1 MILFPNAKINLGLN
15 IVARRK
21 DGYHDIVSCLYPIVW
36 QDVLEVI
43 EGGGRKTEL
52 KITGLNIEG
61 PGGSGTEKDNL
72 ALRAYE
78 LLRKDYNLPP
88 VNVHLHKIIP
98 TGAGLGG
105 GSADAAFMLKAI
117 NEMFQL
123 FLDDFILEDY
133 AGQLGSDCPF
143 FIQNK
148 PTIVLERG
156 DVFEEVTMNL
166 HGHHLLV
173 VKPPVH
179 VSTAEAYAGITPRTP
194 DQSIK
199 EVLENSPI
207 DARCLGSRLSERR
220 LGSSRKRDQ
229 PVLWGRRVR
238 HNRRRAPSSQGEV
251 RGQRHGQCQWTDERG
266 SVRRPWY
273 RHRRGLG

>member
-15 IVARRK
+15 IIARRK
-21 DGYHDIVSCLYPIVW
+21 DGYHDIVSCLYPISW

-43 EGGGRKTEL
+43 EGGGRKSEL
-52 KITGLNIEG
+52 KITGLPITG

-156 DVFEEVTMNL
+156 DVFEEVTVSL
-166 HGHHLLV
+166 KGYHLLV

-179 VSTAEAYAGITPRTP
+179 VSTPEAYAGVIPRTP

-199 EVLENSPI
+199 EVLENSPV
-207 DARCLGSRLSERR
+207 E
-220 LGSSRKRDQ
+220 
-229 PVLWGRRVR
+229 
-238 HNRRRAPSSQGEV
+238 
-251 RGQRHGQCQWTDERG
+251 QW
-266 SVRRPWY
+266 
-273 RHRRGLG
+273 RGLLHNDFEESLFPKYPQIGELKEQLYEAGALYASMSGSGSAVYGIFKTSPYAITFPEDYQQWQGSM